1 MVDIALTI
9 AEVSVLILVAFGLNA
24 LVGVVLKFIAT
35 RWLKQPE
42 RLRYL
47 RRQIRIF
54 LQITCLIGILV
65 VVGANGWVMYQGK
78 SVLNF
83 QTTLIRSIPQQ
94 FWVTLATALA
104 QCFGL
109 SLVTKLSL
117 PYLNRFLNWAC
128 KRVQDADYITANDE
142 SIAEFFT
149 ILKQETTFAI
159 WGLAFIVCTQLL
171 QLPSVV
177 PQSLFIV
184 LKAYFIFAIGKLV
197 IKAIATIVD
206 TLDALSLRFSSPTN
220 ILRNYERFR
229 HLIPAFKKSLEYCCY
244 AAIAALIV
252 HDIQFVSWL
261 TPYATTIIQIIGIYF
276 LCVVCIEVT
285 NLILEDLVLKTESLT
300 ELQRQRR
307 LTIIPLFKS
316 FLKYM
321 IYFIAGITVLK
332 LLNIDPTP
340 VLAGAGIAGIAIG
353 FGAQNLIND
362 IVCGFFILFENYYL
376 VGDYVEV
383 GKVEERN
390 IEGVVEAIELRTTHI
405 RHPDGQL
412 QIIRNGEVG
421 SVINYSKQYI
431 YAKVDIPVPHHI
443 DLDQI
448 HGIVEEVGQQI
459 MAECVD
465 VLEPTTIEGLENFG
479 EQNLILRTLTRVKP
493 GKHIYIQRLLRRML
507 KNACDRENIAL
518 S

>member
-1 MVDIALTI
+1 VDIALTI
-9 AEVSVLILVAFGLNA
+9 AEVSVLILVTFGLNA
-24 LVGVVLKFIAT
+24 LIGVVFKFIAT
-35 RWLKQPE
+35 RWLKRPE
-42 RLRYL
+42 RLKPL

-54 LQITCLIGILV
+54 LQIICLLGILG
-65 VVGANGWVMYQGK
+65 VVGANGWLMYQGK

-83 QTTLIRSIPQQ
+83 QITLIRSIPQQ
-94 FWVTLATALA
+94 FWITLAIALA
-104 QCFGL
+104 KCFGL
-109 SLVTKLSL
+109 LLLTKLSL

-128 KRVQDADYITANDE
+128 KRAQNIDYITANDE
-142 SIAEFFT
+142 SIEELFT
-149 ILKQETTFAI
+149 VLKQETTFAI
-159 WGLAFIVCTQLL
+159 WGLAFIVCTLFL
-171 QLPSVV
+171 QLPDAV
-177 PQSLFIV
+177 PQTLFIA
-184 LKAYFIFAIGKLV
+184 LRAYFIFAIGKLV
-197 IKAIATIVD
+197 IKAIATVVD
-206 TLDALSLRFSSPTN
+206 TLDALSLRYSSPDN
-220 ILRNYERFR
+220 ILRHYERFR
-229 HLIPAFKKSLEYCCY
+229 HLVPTFKKTLEYICY
-244 AAIAALIV
+244 AAIAGLIV
-252 HDIQFVSWL
+252 RDIQFVSWL

-276 LCVVCIEVT
+276 FSGVCIEFT
-285 NLILEDLVLKTESLT
+285 NLILEDLVLKTEDLT
-300 ELQRQRR
+300 DLQQQRR
-307 LTIIPLFKS
+307 LTIIPLFRS

-321 IYFIAGITVLK
+321 IYFVAGITVLK

-383 GKVEERN
+383 GKVDERN

-448 HGIVEEVGQQI
+448 HSIVEEVGQQ
-459 MAECVD
+459 MVADYPD
-465 VLEPTTIEGLENFG
+465 VLEPTSIEGLENFG

-493 GKHIYIQRLLRRML
+493 GKHIYIQRLLRRLL
-507 KNACDRENIAL
+507 KNAFDRENIAL
-518 S
+518 T